1 MAVYLYR
8 LGRFAFRN
16 RWAMLG
22 FWLLLLVAAGIAGAT
37 LSGQT
42 STTFSVPGTPAQEA
56 GDLMAERAP
65 EMSEGGTRARFVF
78 AAPEGEQINTPE
90 YQAAIEATL
99 EELRAWPGNIDE
111 VLPDHENEEPIAE
124 DQAPVE
130 VRNPFETQSISPNG
144 RVAIAEVLFSIQSFD
159 LVEETRAFLQAAGD
173 DARAAGLQV
182 EVGGDALQPPVEQ
195 GLTELIGLAVAAV
208 VLAITFGSLIAAGLP
223 LLMAILGIGIGI
235 SLITAATGFI
245 DMSAESSILAMML
258 GLAVA
263 IDYSLFIVSRF
274 RVELVNGKSVEEA
287 VGIAVGTAGNAVV
300 FAGATVMIALAG
312 LSVVNIPFLT
322 TMAFAAV
329 VTVFFAIL
337 IAISLLPAVLG
348 FAGRRVLARKD
359 RKDAAAA
366 AADVTAPSGLAI
378 RWGKF
383 VTRNPLVVA
392 LVAAI
397 GLGAVAIPAFQIE
410 LGIPGDEVAP
420 EDSTNRKAYDLIAE
434 NFGPGFN
441 GPLLIVADIPEGV
454 DGQPAMGTIREALA
468 EIEGVAF
475 VGPPI
480 VNPDGNLGILSVT
493 PTTGPSTTETT
504 DLVHQ
509 IRDLSDELLA
519 ETGVDIGVTGLTA
532 ILIDV
537 SNRLGEALT
546 PYLIVVVGLAIVLLL
561 LVFRSIVVP
570 IKATLGFLLTIGA
583 TFGAVVAVFQWG
595 WLAGLFGVE
604 QIGPILSFL
613 PIFMIGVVFGLAMDY
628 EFFLVTRMREEYVHG
643 AEPKQAVINGLGF
656 SGKIVTAA
664 AVIMISVFLGF
675 VTDSNAIVKSIG
687 FALAVGV
694 LVDAFVVRLTIV
706 PAVLALLGRAAWWLP
721 RWLNAII
728 PDVDVEGER
737 LRKHIDKTAAAAPKP
752 AE

>member
-1 MAVYLYR
+1 VAVYLYR

-22 FWLLLLVAAGIAGAT
+22 VWILMLVAAGVAAQT

-42 STTFSVPGTPAQEA
+42 TSSFSIPGTPAQEA
-56 GDLMAERAP
+56 ADLMAERAP
-65 EMSEGGTRARFVF
+65 QMSEGGTRARFVF
-78 AAPEGEQINTPE
+78 AAPEGQRVDQPE

-99 EELRAWPGNIDE
+99 EELRAWPSNIDA
-111 VLPDHENEEPIAE
+111 LMPDYEGEGLAD
-124 DQAPVE
+124 DQQPAE

-144 RVAIAEVLFSIQSFD
+144 RVAIAEVLFSVQSFD
-159 LVEETRAFLQAAGD
+159 LVAETRDFLTLAGD
-173 DARAAGLQV
+173 DARDAGLQV

-195 GLTELIGLAVAAV
+195 GLTELIGVAVAAV
-208 VLAITFGSLIAAGLP
+208 VLTITFGSLIAAGLP
-223 LLMAILGIGIGI
+223 LIMAILGIGIGI
-235 SLITAATGFI
+235 SLITAATGFV

-263 IDYSLFIVSRF
+263 IDYSLFIVSRH
-274 RVELVNGKSVEEA
+274 RVELAKGKSLEEA
-287 VGIAVGTAGNAVV
+287 IGTAVGTAGNAVV
-300 FAGATVMIALAG
+300 FAGATVIIALAG
-312 LSVVNIPFLT
+312 LSVVGIPFLT
-322 TMAFAAV
+322 TMAFAAA

-348 FAGRRVLARKD
+348 FAGRRVLSRKV
-359 RKDAAAA
+359 RKGTGAPEAGAKDAPA
-366 AADVTAPSGLAI
+366 V
-378 RWGKF
+378 RWGRF
-383 VTRNPLVVA
+383 VTGNPLIVL
-392 LVAAI
+392 LVAI
-397 GLGAVAIPAFQIE
+397 VGLGVISIPAFQMD

-441 GPLLIVADIPEGV
+441 GPLLIVLDIPEGV
-454 DGQPAMGTIREALA
+454 DGQLAGTVIQNELQALD
-468 EIEGVAF
+468 GVAF
-475 VGPPI
+475 VSPPQI
-480 VNPDGNLGILSVT
+480 IADANFGIISLT
-493 PTTGPSTTETT
+493 PTTAPSSAATT
-504 DLVHQ
+504 DLVHE
-509 IRDLSDELLA
+509 IRDQADDLQDA
-519 ETGVDIGVTGLTA
+519 TGISLGITGLTA
-532 ILIDV
+532 FLIDV
-537 SNRLGEALT
+537 SARLGEALT
-546 PYLIVVVGLAIVLLL
+546 PYLIVVVGLAILLL
-561 LVFRSIVVP
+561 LMVFRSVVVP
-570 IKATLGFLLTIGA
+570 LKATLGFLLTIGA

-643 AEPKQAVINGLGF
+643 AEPKDAVVHGLAF

-664 AVIMISVFLGF
+664 AIIMISVFLGF
-675 VTDSNAIVKSIG
+675 VTDDNSIVKSIG

-721 RWLNAII
+721 RWLGAVL

-737 LRKHIDKTAAAAPKP
+737 LKRHIEQSGKAAPQP